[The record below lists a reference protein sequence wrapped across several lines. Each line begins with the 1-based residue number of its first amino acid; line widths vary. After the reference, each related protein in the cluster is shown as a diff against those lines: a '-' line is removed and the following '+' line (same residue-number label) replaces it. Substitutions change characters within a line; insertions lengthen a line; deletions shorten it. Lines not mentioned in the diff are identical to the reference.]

1 MTDTTLAARGVA
13 LDVLRDVLR
22 KSVPFDDA
30 FDAHPDLAGLEPR
43 DRGFVRLLVATVLRR
58 LGQIDELIQ
67 TCLAKPGLPKA
78 AIHDMLRLGTAQLVF
93 LGTPA
98 HAAVDTAVE
107 LAAARNAAPYKGLIN
122 AVLRRIGREGPA
134 LAAQQDAGRLNTPDW
149 MWLSWRTAYGTAR
162 ARGIVEAHLHEAPLD
177 LTAKENPA
185 AWAGRLDATLLPTG
199 TLRRASGG
207 SVAELPGFGQGA
219 WWVQDLAASLPA
231 KLFGDLRGK
240 RVYDLCAAPGGKTA
254 QLAAQGAIVTA
265 LDRSPKRLER
275 VTENLARLNL
285 EAELIAT
292 DAAVWEPGVPADA
305 VLLDAPCSA
314 TGAVRRHPDILRV
327 KTPDDIAKLA
337 KAQGRLLAH
346 AVTLVKPGG
355 TLIYCTCSIQPEEGE
370 AQITRLLARDGRMV
384 RWPVTPDELGGLS
397 EPINEK
403 GEVRSL
409 PGMLGDLGGIDGFFV
424 ARLRRRPE

>member
-13 LDVLRDVLR
+13 LDLLRDVLR

-43 DRGFVRLLVATVLRR
+43 DRGFVRVLVATVLRR

-67 TCLAKPGLPKA
+67 ACLAKPGLPKA

-93 LGTPA
+93 LNTPA

-107 LAAARNAAPYKGLIN
+107 LAAARNCAPYKGLIN
-122 AVLRRIGREGPA
+122 AVLRRVGREGIA

-149 MWLSWRTAYGTAR
+149 MWLSWRTAYGTAK

-177 LTAKENPA
+177 LTAKADPSS
-185 AWAGRLDATLLPTG
+185 WAGRLDATVLPTG

-207 SVAELPGFGQGA
+207 SVTELPGFDAGG

-240 RVYDLCAAPGGKTA
+240 RVFDLCAAPGGKTA
-254 QLAAQGAIVTA
+254 QLVAQGARVVA
-265 LDRSPKRLER
+265 LDRSAKRLER
-275 VTENLARLNL
+275 VTENLKRLDL
-285 EAELIAT
+285 EAELVAT
-292 DAAVWEPGVPADA
+292 DAATWEPGELADA

-314 TGAVRRHPDILRV
+314 TGAIRRHPDILRV

-337 KAQGRLLAH
+337 KAQGRLLAR
-346 AVTLVKPGG
+346 ALDLVRPGG

-370 AQITRLLARDGRMV
+370 AQITRLLARDNRME
-384 RWPVTPDELGGLS
+384 RWPVKPAELGGLS
-397 EPINEK
+397 ELINEK

-409 PGMLGDLGGIDGFFV
+409 PGMLSELGGIDGFFV
-424 ARLRRRPE
+424 ARLRRRP